1 MTTQDRIDIDIFKVI
16 SRSIAES
23 DSLQDMSDH
32 LTQLL
37 VGAMGI
43 KGAGLFVLNPES
55 GELEILASTGLSLNY
70 LNKGPILI
78 NQSIDHQLRGE
89 PIVIEDVSKS
99 DRLQYPDDARQEGI
113 GAIVSVPVQI
123 RGKIIG
129 RLRLYHYEPWQ
140 VSDRDLDSL
149 QLLAETIA
157 VAMEYTR
164 MSNIFRFIKLQVDEL
179 YAVPGDTPDTA

>member
-1 MTTQDRIDIDIFKVI
+1 MSSQDRIDIDIFKVI

-23 DSLQDMSDH
+23 NNLQDMCDH

-37 VGAMGI
+37 VMAMEI
-43 KGAGLFVLNPES
+43 KGAALFVLNPDS
-55 GELEILASTGLSLNY
+55 GELEILSSIGLSLNY

-78 NQSIDHQLRGE
+78 DQSIDRQLRRE
-89 PIVIEDVSKS
+89 PIVIEDVTAS
-99 DRLQYPDDARQEGI
+99 DRLQYPEDARREGI

-123 RGKIIG
+123 RGRIIG

-140 VSDRDLDSL
+140 ISERDLDSL
-149 QLLAETIA
+149 QSLAEIIA

-164 MSNIFRFIKLQVDEL
+164 MANILRFIKSQVAEMDDGGG
-179 YAVPGDTPDTA
+179 A

>member
-1 MTTQDRIDIDIFKVI
+1 MTSQDRIDIDIFKVI

-23 DSLQDMSDH
+23 DNLQDMSDH

-37 VGAMGI
+37 VMAMGI
-43 KGAGLFVLNPES
+43 KGATLFVLNPDT
-55 GELEILASTGLSLNY
+55 GELEVLSSTGLSLNY

-78 NQSIDHQLRGE
+78 DQSIDSQLRGE
-89 PIVIEDVSKS
+89 PIVIGDVTAS
-99 DRLQYPDDARQEGI
+99 DRLQYPEDAKREGI

-140 VSDRDLDSL
+140 ISERDLDSL
-149 QLLAETIA
+149 QLLAEIIA
-157 VAMEYTR
+157 VAMEFTR
-164 MSNIFRFIKLQVDEL
+164 MSNILRFIKSQVDE
-179 YAVPGDTPDTA
+179 VGDG

>member
-23 DSLQDMSDH
+23 DNLQDMSDH

-43 KGAGLFVLNPES
+43 KGAGLFVLNRET
-55 GELEILASTGLSLNY
+55 GELEMLASTGLSLNY

-78 NQSIDHQLRGE
+78 NQSIDRQLRGE
-89 PIVIEDVSKS
+89 PIVIEDVSES
-99 DRLQYPDDARQEGI
+99 DRLQYPEDARREGI
-113 GAIVSVPVQI
+113 GAIVSLPVQI
-123 RGKIIG
+123 RGSVIG
-129 RLRLYHYEPWQ
+129 RLRLYHFEPWQ
-140 VSDRDLDSL
+140 ISDRDMDSL
-149 QLLAETIA
+149 QLLAGIIA

-164 MSNIFRFIKLQVDEL
+164 MSNILSFIKSQVDEL
-179 YAVPGDTPDTA
+179 NAV

>member
-1 MTTQDRIDIDIFKVI
+1 MSSQDRIDIDIFKVI

-23 DSLQDMSDH
+23 NNLQDMCDH

-37 VGAMGI
+37 VMAMEI
-43 KGAGLFVLNPES
+43 KGATLFVLNPDS
-55 GELEILASTGLSLNY
+55 GELEILSSIGLSLNY

-78 NQSIDHQLRGE
+78 DQSIDSQLRGE
-89 PIVIEDVSKS
+89 PIVIGDVTAS
-99 DRLQYPDDARQEGI
+99 DRLQYPEDARREGI

-123 RGKIIG
+123 RGRIIG

-140 VSDRDLDSL
+140 ISERDLDSL
-149 QLLAETIA
+149 QLLAEIIA

-164 MSNIFRFIKLQVDEL
+164 MSNILRFIKSQVDEVDDGGS
-179 YAVPGDTPDTA
+179 A